1 MALPGICQ
9 RHSSCAADPVRA
21 AECGRGPEEVRLLS
35 RPPGRAILKLHGEPE
50 AENGMNASLEDV
62 LAIVRE
68 VTERIPFNRVLGLA
82 IESLEPERAA
92 VRLTMRDELVG
103 NFMRGSL
110 HGGAISTTLDYVG
123 GLVAFL
129 GVVKKLPGRSFEAMA
144 ERFAKIGTID
154 LRVDY
159 LRPGLGQHFI
169 ATGYV
174 LRTGSK
180 VAVTRM
186 EMHND
191 EGQLIAVG
199 TGAYVVA

>member
-1 MALPGICQ
+1 MITAF
-9 RHSSCAADPVRA
+9 
-21 AECGRGPEEVRLLS
+21 
-35 RPPGRAILKLHGEPE
+35 
-50 AENGMNASLEDV
+50 EDV
-62 LAIVRE
+62 LSAVRE
-68 VTERIPFNRVLGLA
+68 VTDRIPFNRVLGLA
-82 IESLEPERAA
+82 IESLGPDRAA

-103 NFMRGSL
+103 NFVRGSL

-129 GVVKKLPGRSFEAMA
+129 GVLKKLPGRSVESMT

-159 LRPGLGQHFI
+159 LRPGIGEYFI

-186 EMHND
+186 ELHN
-191 EGQLIAVG
+191 EARQLIAVG

>member
-1 MALPGICQ
+1 
-9 RHSSCAADPVRA
+9 
-21 AECGRGPEEVRLLS
+21 
-35 RPPGRAILKLHGEPE
+35 
-50 AENGMNASLEDV
+50 MNASFEDV
-62 LAIVRE
+62 LATVRE

-129 GVVKKLPGRSFEAMA
+129 GVVTRLQGRSFEAMA

-159 LRPGLGQHFI
+159 LRPGLGKHFV

-186 EMHND
+186 ELHND
-191 EGQLIAVG
+191 AAQLIAVG